1 MKVLGLTGGMGM
13 GKSTV
18 AALFRRAGL
27 PVFDADA
34 EVLRLQSSPG
44 PVLSAME
51 RLVPG
56 VVRDGSLDRAVL
68 RQAVTANPA
77 LLRKLEAIIHPQVR
91 AARAR
96 FLSRQRR
103 AGTRWVV
110 LDIPLLFET
119 GGQKLCDRVLV
130 VSAPRWV
137 QARRVAARRGMSAP
151 EARRL
156 IARQM
161 PDARRRL
168 RADRVLQTGG
178 SLYETRRQARQV
190 LRSLQA

>member
-1 MKVLGLTGGMGM
+1 MGGVFRGRGRPVLD
-13 GKSTV
+13 
-18 AALFRRAGL
+18 AGA
-27 PVFDADA
+27 VGR
-34 EVLRLQSSPG
+34 VLQASPG
-44 PVLSAME
+44 RGLSARE

-56 VVRDGSLDRAVL
+56 VVRDGSLARAGV

-103 AGTRWVV
+103 VGARWVV